1 LFTQDQR
8 MAYVYLPTLTEAM
21 WALIHLH
28 NHRLNGQFMRVS
40 FSNKDAASFLAGGG
54 GGGAGGSGGQQ
65 QQHAAAAQSFSDG
78 QPQAAASAGGDE
90 DAQFADAEADGA
102 GMDGQ

>member
-1 LFTQDQR
+1 

-40 FSNKDAASFLAGGG
+40 FSNKDAASFLSGGGGG